1 MFDFSGAIK
10 YLNKVLEEKQPE
22 TLTSSWIFE
31 NVKPVYTYV
40 RLNIR
45 TENSLIDWDVVTK
58 SIDRSFS
65 KRWIRYRYKQARP
78 YNRQSEVDAV
88 LARYKEKLYTF
99 IAPADASD
107 KQIQDRMLIRLVRL
121 GQRGN
126 VCAQE
131 ELIKWI
137 TYITNDWIDQYP
149 HMCRWRGYED
159 EIPDKIRAC
168 IRCYRYTGSFLGYL
182 FKTLEYSARGKPPM
196 CSLDD
201 KILDG
206 TKTRIEY
213 ARIEE

>member
-1 MFDFSGAIK
+1 MDFDKAIK
-10 YLNKVLEEKQPE
+10 YLNQVLKEKQPE
-22 TLTSSWIFE
+22 TLSSSWIFE
-31 NVKPVYTYV
+31 NAKPVYNYV
-40 RLNIR
+40 RINIR
-45 TENSLIDWDVVTK
+45 TENGLIDWDVVTK
-58 SIDRSFS
+58 SIDRSFA
-65 KRWIRYRYKQARP
+65 KRWIRYRYKQARL

-88 LARYKEKLYTF
+88 LVRYKEKLYTF
-99 IAPADASD
+99 IAPADAND
-107 KQIQDRMLIRLVRL
+107 KQIQDRMVIRLVRL

-131 ELIKWI
+131 ELIKWV

-213 ARIEE
+213 ARIQE